1 MYLLYRPDG
10 QPEQRFHVNINRLP
24 LTELK
29 MIQRASGLKIAM
41 FQQNLMLG
49 DVDALQALLWV
60 YLHRDHPTLR
70 LDDVS
75 FCLDELQL
83 LRDRDEWQEEIAA
96 LEEDTDMPAMDRAAA
111 LAYARASLRTAP
123 DAPGK
128 APATPSTPADPVPT
142 EPAAPPLPEPEPA
155 PVIPPPTT
163 SPATTAPADASTPA
177 LVPATT

>member
-1 MYLLYRPDG
+1 MYLIYKPDG
-10 QPEQRFHVNINRLP
+10 QAEQRFHVNINRLP
-24 LTELK
+24 LPELK
-29 MIQRASGLKIAM
+29 MIQRASGLKIIM
-41 FQQNLMLG
+41 FQQNLMVG

-60 YLHRDHPTLR
+60 YLHREHPTLR
-70 LDDVS
+70 LDDVT

-96 LEEDTDMPAMDRAAA
+96 LEEDTDMPALERAAA
-111 LAYARASLRTAP
+111 LSYARAQLATAP

-142 EPAAPPLPEPEPA
+142 EPAAQPGPEPA